1 MRRFKR
7 ITEVGV
13 EKRFNSFASSL
24 DPKLPME
31 PAAGESQ
38 STEGRFFIADEM
50 GMAQL
55 AQLEEYL
62 ETGSPGQEQ
71 DHNKARNGH
80 IQNLVR
86 RLL

>member
-7 ITEVGV
+7 VTEVGV
-13 EKRFNSFASSL
+13 ENRFNSPASWL

-38 STEGRFFIADEM
+38 STGGRFFIADEM

-62 ETGSPGQEQ
+62 ETGSQ
-71 DHNKARNGH
+71 DRNR
-80 IQNLVR
+80 ITTR
-86 RLL
+86 RRMATFRT